1 MNLYIDIQ
9 KKRNKILY
17 NKITKPSEIF
27 KLKEIQEIKDAIQ
40 EHLLF
45 LGLDKS
51 NNIRNI
57 NLIGVGNTNGV
68 MVDSKNV
75 LRIALMNCNEKVI
88 LVHNHPSN
96 VTSPSSQDKEI
107 TNRLN
112 KFFKVFNIELLDHI
126 IVGEN
131 EYTSMRQINAIDWDY
146 EDSKT
151 KLIDNTFLVEE
162 NKKLK
167 ENIKIL
173 TNNLQKYKKLDKEI
187 EEEFE

>member
-1 MNLYIDIQ
+1 MF
-9 KKRNKILY
+9 KRNLIKNYIKKID
-17 NKITKPSEIF
+17 KPSEVF
-27 KLKEIQEIKDAIQ
+27 ELKEIKEIKDAIQ

-45 LGLDKS
+45 LGLDRS

-57 NLIGVGNTNGV
+57 NLIGVGSTNGV

-75 LRIALMNCNEKVI
+75 LRIALMNCNDKVI
-88 LVHNHPSN
+88 LVHNHPSSA
-96 VTSPSSQDKEI
+96 TTPSLKDKEL

-112 KFFKVFNIELLDHI
+112 KFLKVFNIELLDHI
-126 IVGEN
+126 IVGEE
-131 EYTSMRQINAIDWDY
+131 EYTSMRQVNAIDWDY

-151 KLIDNTFLVEE
+151 NLIDNTFLIEE

-167 ENIKIL
+167 ENIKAL
-173 TNNLQKYKKLDKEI
+173 TNNLQQYKNLDKET

>member
-1 MNLYIDIQ
+1 MSLSIEIQ
-9 KKRNKILY
+9 KKEKQVEQRKVNKPEDVF
-17 NKITKPSEIF
+17 N
-27 KLKEIQEIKDAIQ
+27 LKEVQEIKDAIQ

-45 LGLDKS
+45 LGLDRS

-68 MVDSKNV
+68 IVDSKNV
-75 LRIALMNCNEKVI
+75 LRIALMNCNDKVI

-131 EYTSMRQINAIDWDY
+131 EYTSMKQINAIDWDY

-151 KLIDNTFLVEE
+151 KLIDNTFLIEE

-167 ENIKIL
+167 ENIKTL

>member
-1 MNLYIDIQ
+1 
-9 KKRNKILY
+9 
-17 NKITKPSEIF
+17 
-27 KLKEIQEIKDAIQ
+27 
-40 EHLLF
+40 
-45 LGLDKS
+45 
-51 NNIRNI
+51 
-57 NLIGVGNTNGV
+57 
-68 MVDSKNV
+68 
-75 LRIALMNCNEKVI
+75 MNCNDKVI

-131 EYTSMRQINAIDWDY
+131 EYTSMKQINASDWDY

-151 KLIDNTFLVEE
+151 KLIDNTFLIEE

-167 ENIKIL
+167 ENIKTL

>member
-1 MNLYIDIQ
+1 MSLVTNIQ
-9 KKRNKILY
+9 KKTNKILY
-17 NKITKPSEIF
+17 EKIDKPSDVFE
-27 KLKEIQEIKDAIQ
+27 LKEIQEIKDAIQ

-45 LGLDKS
+45 LGLDRG

-68 MVDSKNV
+68 MVDAKEV
-75 LRIALMNCNEKVI
+75 LRIALLNCNDKVI

-96 VTSPSSQDKEI
+96 VTKPSFKDKEL

-112 KFFKVFNIELLDHI
+112 KLFKVFNIELLDHI
-126 IVGEN
+126 IIGEN
-131 EYTSMRQINAIDWDY
+131 EYTSMQQINAIDWNY

-151 KLIDNTFLVEE
+151 NLIDNTFLIEE

-167 ENIKIL
+167 ENIKEL
-173 TNNLQKYKKLDKEI
+173 TNNLQKYKKLYKEI
-187 EEEFE
+187 EDEFE

>member
-1 MNLYIDIQ
+1 MSLTTDIQ
-9 KKRNKILY
+9 KKPNKILY

-45 LGLDKS
+45 LGLDRS

-75 LRIALMNCNEKVI
+75 LRIALMNCNDKVI

-167 ENIKIL
+167 ENIKTL

-187 EEEFE
+187 EEEFD

>member
-1 MNLYIDIQ
+1 MSLATDIQ
-9 KKRNKILY
+9 KKPNKILY

-45 LGLDKS
+45 LGLDRS

-68 MVDSKNV
+68 IVDSKNV
-75 LRIALMNCNEKVI
+75 LRIALMNCNDKVI

-131 EYTSMRQINAIDWDY
+131 EYTSMKQINAIDWDY

-151 KLIDNTFLVEE
+151 KLIDNTFLIEE

-167 ENIKIL
+167 ENIKTL

>member
-1 MNLYIDIQ
+1 MPLSTDVQ
-9 KKRNKILY
+9 KKPNKILY
-17 NKITKPSEIF
+17 KKIDKPSEVF
-27 KLKEIQEIKDAIQ
+27 ELKEIQEIKDAMQ

-45 LGLDKS
+45 LGLDRS

-75 LRIALMNCNEKVI
+75 LRIALMNCNDKVI
-88 LVHNHPSN
+88 LVHNHPSS
-96 VTSPSSQDKEI
+96 VTTPSFKDKEL

-112 KFFKVFNIELLDHI
+112 KFLKVFNIELLDHI
-126 IVGEN
+126 IVGEE
-131 EYTSMRQINAIDWDY
+131 EYTSMRQVNAIDWDY

-151 KLIDNTFLVEE
+151 NLIDNTFLVEE
-162 NKKLK
+162 NKELK
-167 ENIKIL
+167 ENIKTL
-173 TNNLQKYKKLDKEI
+173 TNNLKKYRKLNKEV

>member
-27 KLKEIQEIKDAIQ
+27 ELKEIQEIKDAIQ

-167 ENIKIL
+167 ENIKTL

>member
-1 MNLYIDIQ
+1 
-9 KKRNKILY
+9 
-17 NKITKPSEIF
+17 
-27 KLKEIQEIKDAIQ
+27 
-40 EHLLF
+40 
-45 LGLDKS
+45 
-51 NNIRNI
+51 
-57 NLIGVGNTNGV
+57 
-68 MVDSKNV
+68 
-75 LRIALMNCNEKVI
+75 MNCNDKVI

-131 EYTSMRQINAIDWDY
+131 EYTSMKQINAIDWDY

-151 KLIDNTFLVEE
+151 KLIDNTFLIEE

-167 ENIKIL
+167 ENIKTL

>member
-1 MNLYIDIQ
+1 MSLATDIQ
-9 KKRNKILY
+9 KKPNKILY

-45 LGLDKS
+45 LGLDRS

-68 MVDSKNV
+68 IVDSKNV
-75 LRIALMNCNEKVI
+75 LRIALMNCNDKVI

-131 EYTSMRQINAIDWDY
+131 EYTSMKQINAIDWDY

-151 KLIDNTFLVEE
+151 KLIDNTFL
-162 NKKLK
+162 
-167 ENIKIL
+167 I
-173 TNNLQKYKKLDKEI
+173 
-187 EEEFE
+187 

>member
-1 MNLYIDIQ
+1 MSLATDIQ
-9 KKRNKILY
+9 KKPNKILY

-27 KLKEIQEIKDAIQ
+27 ELKEIQEIKDAIQ

-45 LGLDKS
+45 LGLDRS

-75 LRIALMNCNEKVI
+75 LRIALMNCNDKVI

-151 KLIDNTFLVEE
+151 KLIDNTFLIEE

-167 ENIKIL
+167 ENIKTL